1 MKNSEQLFS
10 EPSSSEKYRNQRME
24 NKLNEIRMERKKR
37 DKAIQKLKILND
49 SSISVEQD
57 ILRQKQIEE
66 SKVSQ
71 FMITS
76 HLIAY

>member
-1 MKNSEQLFS
+1 
-10 EPSSSEKYRNQRME
+10 
-24 NKLNEIRMERKKR
+24 MEREKR
-37 DKAIQKLKILND
+37 DKALQKLKILND

-57 ILRQKQIEE
+57 IIRRQQIEE
-66 SKVSQ
+66 SKVNK